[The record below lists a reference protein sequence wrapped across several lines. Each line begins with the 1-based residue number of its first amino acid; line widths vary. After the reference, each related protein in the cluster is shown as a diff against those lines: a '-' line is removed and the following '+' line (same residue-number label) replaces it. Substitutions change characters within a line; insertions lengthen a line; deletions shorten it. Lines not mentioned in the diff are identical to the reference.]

1 VEKWHADHGK
11 TVRFCWRSGTHYVK
25 ATFRVGL
32 GLGLGGAETDPQN
45 ILSVREDLFN
55 GNNFALSAALVAVC
69 ALPSAVLVLLLL
81 CFTSTKNV
89 LFLPLCV
96 CLSVGRINLEKLRT
110 NFDEIFLN
118 GVRRAT
124 DNSWLDFGVEP

>member
-1 VEKWHADHGK
+1 MEKWHADHGK

-55 GNNFALSAALVAVC
+55 GNNFALSAALAAVC
-69 ALPSAVLVLLLL
+69 ALPSAVLV
-81 CFTSTKNV
+81 FVVVMFYIHEERSV
-89 LFLPLCV
+89 FAFV
-96 CLSVGRINLEKLRT
+96 CLPVCRQDQPRK
-110 NFDEIFLN
+110 
-118 GVRRAT
+118 
-124 DNSWLDFGVEP
+124 VED